1 MLFSELALHERLQR
15 AITTA
20 GYTDT
25 TPIQAATLPLG
36 LKGKDIVGT
45 AQTGTGK
52 TAAFVLPIL
61 QRLLDTPP
69 TGRTR
74 AVIVTPTRE
83 LAEQINDSIKM
94 LGQHTNIQSATVYG
108 GVGMFPQE
116 RALRRG
122 VDIIIACP
130 GRLLDHM
137 QRGNCNLSQVEVLV
151 LDEADRMLDMGF
163 LPPIRQI
170 LSAMPKE
177 RQTMLFSAT
186 FAPELNRL
194 VAEHLSQ
201 PHRIEMGFAAP
212 AETVEHALYPV
223 QEHLKVPL
231 LLSLLNDTETKSVLI
246 FTRTKHRANRVT
258 EKLERAGHNAVVLHS
273 NKSQAQRQQALDGFK
288 RGKYDVLVAT
298 DIAARGID
306 VATISHVINFDIP
319 DCADTYIHRIGRTG
333 RATHN
338 GEAFT
343 LVTTADYGDIR
354 DIERKLG
361 ARLETRTLAGFDYA
375 QQGPSRTELDDRPE
389 RPQQG
394 GRKQSARSSSPY
406 RANQANRPAAPQ
418 EASAPVSP
426 RQQYNTAP
434 PAAPRQHAPAPAAP
448 RQYNAAPAPAAGRP
462 FNAGP
467 KAAPARPQSAKPRQG
482 PSRPD
487 PMNFDPNYKPRNRK
501 PGSRPARRG

>member
-1 MLFSELALHERLQR
+1 MLFTELALHERLQR
-15 AITTA
+15 AITMA

-25 TPIQAATLPLG
+25 TPIQAATIPLG
-36 LKGKDIVGT
+36 LAGKDIVGT

-61 QRLLDTPP
+61 QRLIDTPP

-83 LAEQINDSIKM
+83 LAEQINDAIKM
-94 LGQHTNIQSATVYG
+94 LGKHTNILSQTVYG
-108 GVGMFPQE
+108 GVGMVPQE

-137 QRGNCNLSQVEVLV
+137 QRGNCNLSKVEVLV

-170 LSAMPKE
+170 LSAMPTE

-186 FAPELNRL
+186 FAPELNAL
-194 VAEHLSQ
+194 VREHLNQ

-212 AETVEHALYPV
+212 AETVEHSLYPV

-231 LLSLLNDTETKSVLI
+231 LLGLLEDCDTKSVLI

-306 VATISHVINFDIP
+306 VASISHVINFDIP

-361 ARLETRTLAGFDYA
+361 NRLETRTLAGFDYA
-375 QQGPSRTELDDRPE
+375 QAGPSRSELDDRPE
-389 RPQQG
+389 RPQGRG
-394 GRKQSARSSSPY
+394 GRPSARSSSPY
-406 RANQANRPAAPQ
+406 RPQQANRQQAAPRPEGNAPAA
-418 EASAPVSP
+418 AAP
-426 RQQYNTAP
+426 RQQYN
-434 PAAPRQHAPAPAAP
+434 AAPT
-448 RQYNAAPAPAAGRP
+448 AAPAPARAPMPSR
-462 FNAGP
+462 N
-467 KAAPARPQSAKPRQG
+467 AAPAGGGRPHNDGPRPQTVKPRQG

-487 PMNFDPNYKPRNRK
+487 PMNFDPNYKPRSRK
-501 PGSRPARRG
+501 PGSRPARRP